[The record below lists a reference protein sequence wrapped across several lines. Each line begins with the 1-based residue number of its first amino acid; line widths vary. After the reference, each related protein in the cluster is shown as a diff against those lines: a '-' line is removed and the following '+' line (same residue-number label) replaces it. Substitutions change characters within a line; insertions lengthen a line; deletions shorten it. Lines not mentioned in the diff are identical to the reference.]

1 MITTALIIIA
11 WTAGLP
17 LWASVTVT
25 VIAGVRVGI
34 KGLRATVKI
43 FHAYE
48 SDMEKRGRTE

>member
-48 SDMEKRGRTE
+48 SDMEKRERTE